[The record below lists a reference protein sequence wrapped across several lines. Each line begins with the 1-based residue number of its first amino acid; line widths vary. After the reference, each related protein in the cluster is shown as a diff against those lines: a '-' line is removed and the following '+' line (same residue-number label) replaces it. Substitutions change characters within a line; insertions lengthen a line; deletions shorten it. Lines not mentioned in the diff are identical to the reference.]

1 MRGMFALSVIA
12 AEQLREAVDLGLD
25 LPEPHR
31 AASEESLGSSLPHYS
46 VLKAE
51 MQAGRSCKETA
62 RLAPHV

>member
-12 AEQLREAVDLGLD
+12 AEQLREAVDLGLG

-31 AASEESLGSSLPHYS
+31 AASEESLGFSAPLL
-46 VLKAE
+46 LKAGR
-51 MQAGRSCKETA
+51 QTGRSCKETA